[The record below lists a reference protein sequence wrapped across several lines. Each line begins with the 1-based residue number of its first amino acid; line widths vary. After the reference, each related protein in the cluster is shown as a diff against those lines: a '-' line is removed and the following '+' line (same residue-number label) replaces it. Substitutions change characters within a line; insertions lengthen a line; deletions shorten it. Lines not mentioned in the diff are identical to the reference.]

1 MCACVCVCI
10 ERERKWKEGIDFPL
24 SHCSTYTIYILA
36 GLEVFQVL
44 APTSKERK
52 SDEQSSAP
60 LLHCFERKSPAG
72 TSLSWPVSTLCI
84 YIYSKYSATERE
96 KRWQLERERRTV
108 RERVNYMKLHRSVG
122 ESSGAALFYR
132 KPRRGDI
139 LPPPRH
145 LLIERANVFQYK
157 VLLRFDRQFATVHF
171 SLSLSSRLD
180 VAN

>member
-1 MCACVCVCI
+1 MPIALDCMCFIWEKKQRLCVCACVCVCMHR

-108 RERVNYMKLHRSVG
+108 RESELHEIAQIGWRVFWGRV
-122 ESSGAALFYR
+122 
-132 KPRRGDI
+132 
-139 LPPPRH
+139 
-145 LLIERANVFQYK
+145 
-157 VLLRFDRQFATVHF
+157 VLQKTA
-171 SLSLSSRLD
+171 SR
-180 VAN
+180 